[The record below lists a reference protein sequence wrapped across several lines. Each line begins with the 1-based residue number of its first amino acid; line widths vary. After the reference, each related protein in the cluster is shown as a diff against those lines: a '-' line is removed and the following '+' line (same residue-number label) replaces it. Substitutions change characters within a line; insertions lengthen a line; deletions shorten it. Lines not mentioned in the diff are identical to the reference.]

1 MMPALSRAD
10 TSVIG
15 RWWWSVDRV
24 TLIALAVLIAVG
36 YVLALAA
43 MPGMTMRLS
52 NPDTQAMLRQIL
64 FLALGGATMLGM
76 SMLSLR
82 QVKLAALGLGIL
94 FFLLTVFTLVH
105 GVEVD
110 GAHRWISMPGFT
122 IQPSEF
128 LRPGFIIISAWLIA
142 EARRTP
148 GFPGKRAALGVFLL
162 VAFVLKTQPDI
173 GMTFLFTMVVF
184 VQFYLDGMDMK
195 WVWVA
200 AAAVVLAFI
209 GAFLSISHVHTRVM
223 LFLHPT
229 KQSAYQALTAL
240 SAFGNGGMFGLGPG
254 EGQVKQYLPDARAD
268 FVFAVAGEEFGL
280 FFCGF
285 IILVFAAI
293 VVRALLRLLTE
304 RDLFVLLA
312 AGGLVAGFG
321 LEAFVNMASSL
332 SLIPTKGMTLP
343 FISYGGSSVLAISIQ
358 MGFLLALTRK
368 RHQSQN
374 L

>member
-1 MMPALSRAD
+1 MAVSRAD
-10 TSVIG
+10 TSVLG

-24 TLIALAVLIAVG
+24 TLVALAVLIGVG

-43 MPGMTMRLS
+43 TPGLS
-52 NPDTQAMLRQIL
+52 THVTDPHTLAMIRQIF
-64 FLALGGATMLGM
+64 FLALGGVVMLGM

-94 FFLLTVFTLVH
+94 FFFLTGFTLVH
-105 GVEVD
+105 GTEVD
-110 GAHRWISMPGFT
+110 GANRWLSLPGFT
-122 IQPSEF
+122 VQPSEF

-142 EARRTP
+142 ESRRTP
-148 GFPGKRAALGVFLL
+148 RFPGKRAALGVFLL
-162 VAFVLKTQPDI
+162 TALLLRMQPDI
-173 GMTFLFTMVVF
+173 GMTFLFTMVVLA
-184 VQFYLDGMDMK
+184 QFYLDGLNMK
-195 WVWVA
+195 WLVVCAVLVVVA
-200 AAAVVLAFI
+200 GVY
-209 GAFLSISHVHTRVM
+209 AFLFITHVHTRVM
-223 LFLHPT
+223 MFVNPPPG
-229 KQSAYQALTAL
+229 SQAQTAL

-293 VVRALLRLLTE
+293 VIRAMVRLLAE
-304 RDLFVLLA
+304 PNLFVVLA
-312 AGGLVAGFG
+312 AGGLIVGFG
-321 LEAFVNMASSL
+321 LQAFVNMASSL

-343 FISYGGSSVLAISIQ
+343 FLSYGGSSVLAISIQ

-368 RHQSQN
+368 RHQSDYAS
-374 L
+374 

>member
-1 MMPALSRAD
+1 MPSLSRAD

-24 TLIALAVLIAVG
+24 TLVALAVLIGIG

-43 MPGMTMRLS
+43 TPGLS
-52 NPDTQAMLRQIL
+52 TRVTDPHTLAMIKQIL
-64 FLALGGATMLGM
+64 FLGAGGAIMLGM
-76 SMLSLR
+76 SMFSLR
-82 QVKLAALGLGIL
+82 QVKLAALGMGIV
-94 FFLLTVFTLVH
+94 FFLLTGFTLVH

-110 GAHRWISMPGFT
+110 GAHRWISLPGFT

-162 VAFVLKTQPDI
+162 VALLLKMQPDI

-184 VQFYLDGMDMK
+184 AQFYLDGLPLK
-195 WVWVA
+195 FVGIA
-200 AAAVVLAFI
+200 ALVVLGA
-209 GAFLSISHVHTRVM
+209 GVCAFLFISHVHTRVE

-229 KQSAYQALTAL
+229 KTSAYQALTAL

-254 EGQVKQYLPDARAD
+254 EGEVKHYLPDARAD

-293 VVRALLRLLTE
+293 VIRAMLRLLAE
-304 RDLFVLLA
+304 PNLFVLLA
-312 AGGLVAGFG
+312 AGGLIIGFG
-321 LEAFVNMASSL
+321 LQAFVNMASSL

-343 FISYGGSSVLAISIQ
+343 FISYCGSSVLAISVQ

-368 RHQSQN
+368 RHVGDYV
-374 L
+374 